1 MDRALEL
8 VPETGDRGL
17 LERAR
22 LGLIVGLIALAACHH
37 GDDRPAFGVPGED
50 GPRIVVEVLN
60 TTGRVG
66 LARTGTRVLR
76 RAGIDVVNYG
86 NASDPDRA
94 DSTRILVR
102 RGDRGAGERVRRA
115 LKTGTVLLQPD
126 SSRLVDVSV
135 LLGADFAARAPVE
148 LHP

>member
-1 MDRALEL
+1 M
-8 VPETGDRGL
+8 PETGNGGI

-22 LGLIVGLIALAACHH
+22 FGLIVGLAALAACHR
-37 GDDRPAFGVPGED
+37 GDERPAFEVPGED

-60 TTGRVG
+60 TTGRSG

-76 RAGIDVVNYG
+76 RAGIDVVSYG
-86 NASDPDRA
+86 NASSEGDRA
-94 DSTRILVR
+94 VDSTRILVR

-115 LKTGTVLLQPD
+115 LKVGTVAVQPD
-126 SSRLVDVSV
+126 STRLVDVSV

>member
-1 MDRALEL
+1 MS
-8 VPETGDRGL
+8 ETRDGRL

-22 LGLIVGLIALAACHH
+22 LGLIVGLAALAACRH
-37 GDDRPAFGVPGED
+37 GDDRPAFEVPGEG

-60 TTGRVG
+60 TTGTSG

-76 RAGIDVVNYG
+76 RAGIDVVSYG
-86 NASDPDRA
+86 NGEALGDRGA

-115 LKTGTVLLQPD
+115 LKVGTVAVQLD
-126 SSRLVDVSV
+126 STRLVDVSV
-135 LLGADFAARAPVE
+135 LLGADFVARAPVE

>member
-1 MDRALEL
+1 M
-8 VPETGDRGL
+8 PETRDGGL

-22 LGLIVGLIALAACHH
+22 LSLILGVTVLAACHR
-37 GDDRPAFGVPGED
+37 GDDQPAFGVPGED
-50 GPRIVVEVLN
+50 GPGLVVEVLN
-60 TTGRVG
+60 TTGKIG

-76 RAGIDVVNYG
+76 RAGIDVVSYG
-86 NASDPDRA
+86 NAASAGDRGA

-102 RGDRGAGERVRRA
+102 RGERGAGERVRRA
-115 LKTGTVLLQPD
+115 LKVGTVVMEPD
-126 SSRLVDVSV
+126 STRLVDVSV

>member
-1 MDRALEL
+1 V
-8 VPETGDRGL
+8 VPEAGNGGF

-22 LGLIVGLIALAACHH
+22 LVLIVGLTALAALAACHH
-37 GDDRPAFGVPGED
+37 GDDRPAFDVPGED

-60 TTGRVG
+60 TTGKGG

-76 RAGIDVVNYG
+76 RAGIDVVSYG
-86 NASDPDRA
+86 NAASESDRGS

-102 RGDRGAGERVRRA
+102 RGDREAGERVRRA
-115 LKTGTVLLQPD
+115 LKVGSVAVQSD
-126 SSRLVDVSV
+126 STRLVDVSV

>member
-1 MDRALEL
+1 MS
-8 VPETGDRGL
+8 ETRDGGL

-22 LGLIVGLIALAACHH
+22 LGLIVGLAVLAACRH
-37 GDDRPAFGVPGED
+37 GDDRPAFEVPGA
-50 GPRIVVEVLN
+50 GGARLVVEVLN
-60 TTGRVG
+60 TTGTSG

-76 RAGIDVVNYG
+76 RAGIDVVSYG
-86 NASDPDRA
+86 NAEALGDRGA

-115 LKTGTVLLQPD
+115 LQVGTVSVQLD
-126 SSRLVDVSV
+126 STRLVDVSV
-135 LLGADFAARAPVE
+135 LLGADFIARAPVE

>member
-1 MDRALEL
+1 M
-8 VPETGDRGL
+8 
-17 LERAR
+17 
-22 LGLIVGLIALAACHH
+22 IVGLLALAACHR
-37 GDDRPAFGVPGED
+37 GDDRPAFGVPGEG

-60 TTGRVG
+60 TTGQVG

-76 RAGIDVVNYG
+76 RAGIDVVSYG
-86 NASDPDRA
+86 NALDTDRV

-102 RGDRGAGERVRRA
+102 RGDRRAGERVRRA
-115 LKTGTVLLQPD
+115 LNAGTIVMQPD